1 MNTHE
6 KCYHIPWFPGKESHL
21 KKLIHRTKRKKIH
34 ITADTAHLLNRMA
47 VCACACFSIEH
58 LECVHDFKYECI
70 CECMPVCMPVCVCV
84 LPKSRNGQPHSS
96 ESLNRWHRD
105 QRSGSVQTSY
115 WLVTAWTRPLHFPA
129 CCWSRWTPR
138 CGLGQQKMSDVWKM
152 THTQKKNPE
161 VIIPTQEPGRFLPTE
176 SCALVVHS
184 LQASVCT
191 AEHHGP
197 LGFPG
202 WDTL

>member
-1 MNTHE
+1 MRV
-6 KCYHIPWFPGKESHL
+6 YA
-21 KKLIHRTKRKKIH
+21 R
-34 ITADTAHLLNRMA
+34 
-47 VCACACFSIEH
+47 V
-58 LECVHDFKYECI
+58 Y
-70 CECMPVCMPVCVCV
+70 VCVGV

-96 ESLNRWHRD
+96 ESLTRWHRD

-115 WLVTAWTRPLHFPA
+115 WLVTAWTRRLHFPA

-138 CGLGQQKMSDVWKM
+138 CGLGQQKWVTFEKR
-152 THTQKKNPE
+152 HTKKNPE
-161 VIIPTQEPGRFLPTE
+161 LIIPTQEPGRFLPTE

-191 AEHHGP
+191 VEHHGP

-202 WDTL
+202 WTRYIPEIFLSTLTISCRHDQWSFPHQGHLPGSLADFSFHLVELQT